1 MFKSIFF
8 RTLVAVTIVL
18 LIKIALNF
26 SPEISV
32 PGYEKKVH
40 VSELIEVSDVT
51 VLFTGAFFVI
61 GIILAGTMADYKES
75 EKLPGE
81 AATILEMNQ
90 VMDEIEAMEMVLKS
104 MKSTKNNS
112 EFFDMMRRGG

>member
-51 VLFTGAFFVI
+51 VLFT
-61 GIILAGTMADYKES
+61 
-75 EKLPGE
+75 
-81 AATILEMNQ
+81 
-90 VMDEIEAMEMVLKS
+90 
-104 MKSTKNNS
+104 
-112 EFFDMMRRGG
+112 